1 MACWP
6 TFTKRLN
13 PECRPR
19 HATGLPNELRTKL
32 PNTRRPR
39 IRYIS
44 EVAAADV
51 SARVCELRMVE
62 NVEEFGANL
71 EIHRFLH
78 GNDLGYSEV
87 GVVEARTV
95 EESAIGCA
103 EKSAVSTGQDPRH
116 ISALSSGK

>member
-1 MACWP
+1 M
-6 TFTKRLN
+6 
-13 PECRPR
+13 
-19 HATGLPNELRTKL
+19 LPNELRTEL
-32 PNTRRPR
+32 SDAR
-39 IRYIS
+39 ITGPGNIS
-44 EVAAADV
+44 ETRAADIPT
-51 SARVCELRMVE
+51 RILELRVVE
-62 NVEEFGANL
+62 DVEEFSANL

-78 GNDLGYSEV
+78 RNDLGYSEV